1 MSKDVTTFRPQDP
14 APVVIDVVPASPI
27 STVRGLAVAGCAAV
41 AIFIG
46 GFGVWAAYAP
56 LESAAMGPGVIEAA
70 SNRKTIQHL
79 EGGIVGKILV
89 RDGDEVAAG
98 QTLIRLDDTKARTTR
113 AALQGQLGDAL
124 AREARLLAERD
135 GEAAVAWPARL
146 VETAA
151 PGAQQIVAGQQ
162 KIFDTRR
169 MLTKSKTDLINQRIA
184 QVNEEVVGLQAQE
197 AAMKKSLAYINEEMV
212 GIKQLLAKGLERKP
226 RALQLSREQAE
237 IDGRRGELA
246 AQIAKAQQTI
256 AESRVQIL
264 NLQNDIAS
272 EGAKDLRE
280 TQQKIHELGEQI
292 EAASAVLARVEVKAP
307 EAGTVTDLKVK
318 TPGGVIQAGEPLMDL
333 VPKQDQL
340 IVTVEVRPEDINVV
354 HPGLPAQVHLIP
366 YKSRRVPPIEGEVTY
381 VSADRLVDKK
391 TGRPYYAAKVKLS
404 EEKLAELAGEVQ
416 LVPGMPGEVMIK
428 TGHSTVA
435 MYALSPILDSFH
447 RAARER

>member
-1 MSKDVTTFRPQDP
+1 MNKDVTTFRPQEP
-14 APVVIDVVPASPI
+14 APVVIDVVPANPLP
-27 STVRGLAVAGCAAV
+27 TVRGLAIAGCAAV
-41 AIFIG
+41 ALFVG

-79 EGGIVGKILV
+79 EGGIVGQILV
-89 RDGDEVAAG
+89 KDGDEVAAG

-113 AALQGQLGDAL
+113 AALQGQFWDAL

-135 GEAAVAWPARL
+135 AGAEVVWPARL
-146 VETAA
+146 VAA
-151 PGAQQIVAGQQ
+151 GDDAGPIMAGQK

-169 MLTKSKTDLINQRIA
+169 MLVKSKTDLINQRIA
-184 QVNEEVVGLQAQE
+184 QVNEEVIGLKAQE
-197 AAMKKSLAYINEEMV
+197 AASRKRLTFIAEEMKGV
-212 GIKQLLAKGLERKP
+212 NELLAKGLERKP

-256 AESRVQIL
+256 AESQVQIL

-272 EGAKDLRE
+272 EVAKELRE
-280 TQQKIHELGEQI
+280 TQQRIHELGEQI

-307 EAGTVTDLKVK
+307 EAGTITDLKVK

-391 TGRPYYAAKVKLS
+391 TGRPYYAAKVKLN
-404 EEKLAELAGEVQ
+404 EEKLAELAGEVM
-416 LVPGMPGEVMIK
+416 LVPGMPGDVMIR
-428 TGHSTVA
+428 TGQSTVA

-447 RAARER
+447 RAAREK